1 MKEKIAAGIVRH
13 RNLILLLMIL
23 LTAAAGACIGRTNI
37 NYDLTRYLS
46 ADTMTRRALEVME
59 EEFGS
64 SAQIRIMFENTPE
77 ETVRELALALG
88 RWDEIL
94 FAAYD
99 PETDAVTQNGMTRYL
114 ISLTLKD
121 TDATPLIP
129 RLRELTDGFPGVGT
143 CYIGGQAASLIEVQ
157 NNLARE
163 MPAVMLISVAVIVLV
178 LLATSRAWM
187 EPLVILLVLAASI
200 VINMGTNFIFPD
212 VSFITFAVCA
222 ILQLALSIDYAI
234 MLLHTYHDCGDD
246 MEKALCQ
253 CFMRIASSA
262 MTTAAGLMSLLFM
275 SFTIGF
281 DIGIVL
287 SKGILISMLTVF
299 LMMPGVTLLFD
310 RALKA
315 TRHRPIRFG
324 GDRAAAWI
332 NRHKR
337 RLAILLVLPVLCGL
351 VLQSRNTYTFTDAG
365 SAARTDSSVIDETF
379 GISNPLIFLVP
390 GGEDDDDYDRQRT
403 FAAALEEI
411 TLPDNTPAVGSIA
424 SMVTTAGAALEY
436 YSADEIAQMTG
447 ISPAAVRMFFM
458 LHGYGDSVRAD
469 ILLQDAGELI
479 GNNEMAAELSDD
491 LQTARTA
498 FIGPHYDRMILE
510 LNFMPSSRGFSEVMD
525 RILETAGGVFGEDF
539 YVTGSSMSGYDIG
552 NAFHSDLLKVNLI
565 TFLAI
570 FVIVSISFMSWRFA
584 LLLVFIIEGAIW
596 ITMGFSR
603 LIGQSIFFMSYLIC
617 LSIQM
622 GATIDY
628 GILFCDQYRT
638 WRRAGMPAQAALGET
653 LSRAL
658 PTILT
663 SGTILVTAGGIIG
676 KYCSI
681 YYISS
686 IGSLLARGAFV
697 SAVLILTLLP
707 SLLLLLDRFMLPAAD
722 SEGRRS

>member
-1 MKEKIAAGIVRH
+1 MRYIVKH
-13 RNLILLLMIL
+13 RYLILLFMIL

-46 ADTMTRRALEVME
+46 SDTMTRRALEVME

-64 SAQIRIMFENTPE
+64 SEQIRLMFENTPE
-77 ETVRELALALG
+77 ETVREVVSDLEQ
-88 RWDEIL
+88 RDEIL
-94 FAAYD
+94 FAAFD
-99 PETDAVTQNGMTRYL
+99 PETDTVTRDGITRHL
-114 ISLTLKD
+114 VSLTLQG

-129 RLRELTDGFPGVGT
+129 ELRELMDRSPGVET

-163 MPAVMLISVAVIVLV
+163 IPAVMLISVAVIVLV
-178 LLATSRAWM
+178 LLLTSHAWL
-187 EPLVILLVLAASI
+187 EPVVILLVLAASI

-246 MEKALCQ
+246 MEKALHQ

-281 DIGIVL
+281 DIGLVL
-287 SKGILISMLTVF
+287 SKGIIISMLTVF

-310 RALKA
+310 KPLKA
-315 TRHRPIRFG
+315 TRHRPIHFEG
-324 GDRAAAWI
+324 NRAAVWI
-332 NRHKR
+332 DRHKR
-337 RLAILLVLPVLCGL
+337 TLAIMLILPVLCGL

-365 SAARTDSSVIDETF
+365 SAARTESSMIDETF
-379 GISNPLIFLVP
+379 GISNPLVFLVP
-390 GGEDDDDYDRQRT
+390 GGEEDEDYDRQRA
-403 FAAALEEI
+403 FATALEKV
-411 TLPDNTPAVGSIA
+411 TLPDQTPAVGSIA
-424 SMVTTAGAALEY
+424 SMVTTAGAALAY
-436 YSADEIAQMTG
+436 YTADEIAKMTG
-447 ISPAAVRMFFM
+447 ISSAAVSMFYM
-458 LHGYGDSVRAD
+458 LHGYGESVRAD
-469 ILLQDAGELI
+469 RLLQDAGELI
-479 GNNEMAAELSDD
+479 GRSEMAAGLVED
-491 LQTARTA
+491 LDTARTA

-510 LNFMPSSRGFSEVMD
+510 LNFMPSSKGFSETMD
-525 RILETAGGVFGEDF
+525 RILETAQEVFGDDF
-539 YVTGSSMSGYDIG
+539 YVTGASMSGYDIG
-552 NAFHSDLLKVNLI
+552 NAFQSDLLKVNLI

-570 FVIVSISFMSWRFA
+570 FVIVTISFMSWRFA

-596 ITMGFSR
+596 ITMGISR
-603 LIGQSIFFMSYLIC
+603 LTGQSVFFMSYLIC

-638 WRRAGMPAQAALGET
+638 WRRAGMNPTAALGET
-653 LSRAL
+653 LCRAL
-658 PTILT
+658 PTIIT
-663 SGTILVTAGGIIG
+663 SGTILVTAGAIVG

-686 IGSLLARGAFV
+686 IGSLLSRGAFI
-697 SAVLILTLLP
+697 SALLILTLLP
-707 SLLLLLDRFMLPAAD
+707 SLLLLLDRYSLPR
-722 SEGRRS
+722 SGNEGGKV